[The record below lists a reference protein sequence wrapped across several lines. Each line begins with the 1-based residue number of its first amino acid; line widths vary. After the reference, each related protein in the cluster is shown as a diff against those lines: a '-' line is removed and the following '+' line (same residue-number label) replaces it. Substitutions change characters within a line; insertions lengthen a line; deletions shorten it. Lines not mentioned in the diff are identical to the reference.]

1 MDYNLEKYKEHCEVK
16 IYKPYNHVNND
27 ILDNQKDKY

>member
-16 IYKPYNHVNND
+16 IYNPHNHVNKD
-27 ILDNQKDKY
+27 ILDNQKDEY